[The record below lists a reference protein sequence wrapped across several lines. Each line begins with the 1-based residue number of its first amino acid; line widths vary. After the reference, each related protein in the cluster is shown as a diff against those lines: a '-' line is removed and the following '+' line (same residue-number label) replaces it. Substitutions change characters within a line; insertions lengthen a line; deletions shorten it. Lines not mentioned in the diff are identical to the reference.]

1 MNEYVDRIAAVG
13 AACIEGNME
22 AAERIQHL
30 PSLSPNELIAAAI
43 KQLDS
48 EGIFKQ
54 YLKLSECLFRSIKD
68 RQGEDT
74 ITIGCERPGTKIE
87 VSITLKDGEENDPEA

>member
-1 MNEYVDRIAAVG
+1 MSKCPFISREEALHYANWEG
-13 AACIEGNME
+13 AYKVALLIED
-22 AAERIQHL
+22 L
-30 PSLSPNELIAAAI
+30 PDPDPDELIAAAL

-68 RQGEDT
+68 RQDDT
-74 ITIGCERPGTKIE
+74 ITIGCERPGVKIE
-87 VSITLKDGEENDPEA
+87 VSITLEEGDINE